1 MSLLKSKINLYQ
13 KLQELINCANNEIII
28 FSPYIKCKSLSLL
41 LNDLSGE
48 ISVNIITTLKPADIA
63 FGSSDIELYPYCKKN
78 NYKLLI
84 NNKIHLKVIL
94 INNMEQGYI
103 GSANISKSGLAYDT
117 NYNFEIGAIIDSFDL
132 DDKFY
137 FDKIIQD
144 SFVMNEDY
152 YNKAKKECEKLEK
165 PLFEDE
171 FDIPITLKQKEYLLS
186 SLPMSDSVL
195 NLYQVYSRNNNDEFS
210 TESLRSANHDI
221 NLYNIPEGLNKNDF
235 IITLKDSFL
244 NHPFIVEYLKYIGES
259 KHFGE
264 VSHWLHNKVTT
275 VPTPRR
281 YVVKEFQVRM
291 NEFIKFLSPDYDID
305 IPGQRSQR
313 LFRIQ
318 D

>member
-1 MSLLKSKINLYQ
+1 
-13 KLQELINCANNEIII
+13 
-28 FSPYIKCKSLSLL
+28 
-41 LNDLSGE
+41 
-48 ISVNIITTLKPADIA
+48 
-63 FGSSDIELYPYCKKN
+63 
-78 NYKLLI
+78 
-84 NNKIHLKVIL
+84 
-94 INNMEQGYI
+94 MEQGYI